1 MLSPFSLFAN
11 LRWPLRKG
19 SSLAVPRL
27 TNKKFESSSTL
38 TAACRSRKAFG
49 KLMTV
54 ILELE
59 QPVISLATATLI
71 EDVLEILPYIPKDH
85 KLAFLNL
92 VMARVR
98 KDMLLKLSQEEV

>member
-1 MLSPFSLFAN
+1 MLSPFSLFAS

-19 SSLAVPRL
+19 SSLAASRL

-38 TAACRSRKAFG
+38 TAACRSRKAIG

-54 ILELE
+54 LLELE
-59 QPVISLATATLI
+59 EPRISLATATLI
-71 EDVLEILPYIPKDH
+71 EDVLEILPHIPKKH

-92 VMARVR
+92 AMARIR
-98 KDMLLKLSQEEV
+98 KDLGLKLDQEEV